1 MKYLMLSLVIFTQGC
16 AQMIPARSWD
26 QGDGLYKLEASGNAF
41 ASSESLYENIEKK
54 ANKICGVNGFYY
66 IENSDPKWH
75 GQTSYSNGMAI
86 TASYQVLTKT
96 ISCK

>member
-1 MKYLMLSLVIFTQGC
+1 MASMKYLMLSLVIFTQGC

-54 ANKICGVNGFYY
+54 RIKYVVLMGF
-66 IENSDPKWH
+66 I
-75 GQTSYSNGMAI
+75 I
-86 TASYQVLTKT
+86 
-96 ISCK
+96 

>member
-1 MKYLMLSLVIFTQGC
+1 MLDNFSNNDMRQAVKHTAGR
-16 AQMIPARSWD
+16 A
-26 QGDGLYKLEASGNAF
+26 KLEASGNAF